1 MMNLLNILAQYGFA
15 VNNDSSGPHLYLNL
29 EYITISVYVDSDKIE
44 VLSTDINGD
53 TRNAI
58 FSFGDNEAIVKFILA
73 VKAIAKVVAE

>member
-1 MMNLLNILAQYGFA
+1 MTNLMNTLAQYGFA

-53 TRNAI
+53 NNNA
-58 FSFGDNEAIVKFILA
+58 SFALNDVEAVVKFVLY
-73 VKAIAKVVAE
+73 VKMVAKVLAN